1 MEVHFNMSKLT
12 REQKIEIYARR
23 KNGETV
29 SSLIKEFK
37 IRSEAVNY
45 IVSLIDFHGFDILR
59 TDKNNYYSIMMKQEI
74 IDKVLI
80 DNCSIRSV
88 ALEYG
93 LLSRGMLQK
102 WICSYKKHGCVIVE
116 KTKGKSSAMKKKNV
130 IIKPYDEMDDKEKVK
145 YNEDRIQYLEAENEY
160 LKKLQAVVQAR
171 KNRQSKKE

>member
-45 IVSLIDFHGFDILR
+45 IVSLIDLHGFDILR

-80 DNCSIRSV
+80 DNRSIRSV

-93 LLSRGMLQK
+93 LLSRGMLQGYFIEVVRK
-102 WICSYKKHGCVIVE
+102 ITFLSGRYSQEGHR
-116 KTKGKSSAMKKKNV
+116 
-130 IIKPYDEMDDKEKVK
+130 
-145 YNEDRIQYLEAENEY
+145 YNRYPN
-160 LKKLQAVVQAR
+160 
-171 KNRQSKKE
+171 S

>member
-45 IVSLIDFHGFDILR
+45 IVSLIDLHGFDILR

-93 LLSRGMLQK
+93 LLSR
-102 WICSYKKHGCVIVE
+102 
-116 KTKGKSSAMKKKNV
+116 
-130 IIKPYDEMDDKEKVK
+130 DKEKVK